1 MSAISGAGPCNS
13 VREHPIMRRV
23 LIFGRGGAGKSTL
36 AQRLG
41 EMLDLPVVELD
52 KVYWRPDGRPTSPAV
67 WHVVQE
73 KLVAGE
79 KWILDG
85 DLGPDDVVERCLQ
98 AADTISVLDLPAYV
112 CAWRVL
118 RRSREGLDFWW
129 WMARWRH
136 SAMPT
141 LRRSIEQHAA
151 GSKVVWLRTTREVVE
166 FLARAERPG

>member
-1 MSAISGAGPCNS
+1 
-13 VREHPIMRRV
+13 MRRV

-36 AQRLG
+36 AQGLG

-52 KVYWRPDGRPTSPAV
+52 KVYWRPDGRPTPAAV
-67 WHVVQE
+67 WQVIQE

-85 DLGPDDVVERCLQ
+85 DLGPDDIVQRRLQ
-98 AADTISVLDLPAYV
+98 AADTIIVLDLPAYL

-118 RRSREGLDFWW
+118 RRSRERLDFWW

-136 SAMPT
+136 SSMPT
-141 LRRSIEQHAA
+141 LKCSIEQHAA
-151 GSKVVWLRTTREVVE
+151 GAEVVWLRTRRDVVE
-166 FLARAERPG
+166 FLAHAGRPG

>member
-1 MSAISGAGPCNS
+1 
-13 VREHPIMRRV
+13 MRRV
-23 LIFGRGGAGKSTL
+23 VIFGRGGAGKSTL

-52 KVYWRPDGRPTSPAV
+52 KVYWRLDGRPTPTAV

-85 DLGPDDVVERCLQ
+85 DLGPNDVVERRLQ
-98 AADTISVLDLPAYV
+98 AADTIIVLDLPAYL

-136 SAMPT
+136 SSVPT
-141 LRRSIEQHAA
+141 LRRSIEPHAA
-151 GSKVVWLRTTREVVE
+151 GAKVMWLHSATEVAE
-166 FLARAERPG
+166 LLAHAERPS